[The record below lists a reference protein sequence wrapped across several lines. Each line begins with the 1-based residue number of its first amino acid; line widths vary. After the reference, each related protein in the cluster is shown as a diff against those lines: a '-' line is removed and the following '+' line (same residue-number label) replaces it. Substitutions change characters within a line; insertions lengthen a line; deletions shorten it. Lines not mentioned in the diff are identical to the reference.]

1 MGSCG
6 HKHGRE
12 TLGVE
17 ALTGSRASSWGEDG
31 KEKEHLCGQCG
42 TGEGGT
48 ETGCLSELHVT
59 GQAQGE
65 KVYAQLD
72 QDMFLSAWS
81 SFHPQ
86 CYMENKKKSE

>member
-1 MGSCG
+1 MKMGKRKNICVDSV
-6 HKHGRE
+6 GR
-12 TLGVE
+12 G
-17 ALTGSRASSWGEDG
+17 R
-31 KEKEHLCGQCG
+31 
-42 TGEGGT
+42 GGT